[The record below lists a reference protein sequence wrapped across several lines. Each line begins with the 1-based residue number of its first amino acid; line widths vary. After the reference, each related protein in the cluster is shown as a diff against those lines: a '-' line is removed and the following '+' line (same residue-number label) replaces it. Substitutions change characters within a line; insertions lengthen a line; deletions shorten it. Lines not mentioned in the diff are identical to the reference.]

1 MSGILFLNG
10 ADAKTTYGFDLVEA
24 PELLSMGGHT
34 YQTAAVVQRAGVLL
48 GTTRPTI
55 EPRQLRLQGFITG
68 SSLSDA
74 VSKLD
79 NLKAAI
85 TSRPCSIRTAWD
97 DTRQY
102 WGVLTA
108 APAAPNSAYWQ
119 TYLAVELDFLL
130 FDPLAYKTTSE
141 SVSFTTATAI
151 PLGTATSKG
160 NISVPSKIRI
170 TGAASFPILTYKNSA
185 GATIAEMS
193 FTGYSPLASDF
204 IEIDLARG
212 LVTKSVSGQ
221 VSNAMNALAPGW
233 NFPAL
238 DPADG
243 VYLTSTWPTL
253 EITSVLGPVGTGLAT
268 YTKAYR

>member
-1 MSGILFLNG
+1 
-10 ADAKTTYGFDLVEA
+10 
-24 PELLSMGGHT
+24 
-34 YQTAAVVQRAGVLL
+34 
-48 GTTRPTI
+48 
-55 EPRQLRLQGFITG
+55 
-68 SSLSDA
+68 
-74 VSKLD
+74 
-79 NLKAAI
+79 
-85 TSRPCSIRTAWD
+85 
-97 DTRQY
+97 
-102 WGVLTA
+102 
-108 APAAPNSAYWQ
+108 
-119 TYLAVELDFLL
+119 VELDFLL

-243 VYLTSTWPTL
+243 VYLTSSWPTL